1 MSQGALAVGGELL
14 ERDEPFAVLE
24 GLLGGVAVGTT
35 GRLVWVGGEAGVGKT
50 SLLRAFCVRQD
61 KPVRVLW
68 GACESLLTPHPLA
81 PVLDIAEACGGELEE
96 LVAGGARPYEVAAGI
111 VRELRRRAPTIV
123 VLEDVHWADEATLD
137 VLRLLG
143 RRAGE
148 TGGLVLASF
157 RDDELD
163 RAVQLRLVLG
173 DLAGSAVRL
182 KIAPLSFA
190 AVTELSAPHG
200 LDARELYRKTAGN
213 PFFVTEVLGA
223 PGEAI
228 PENVR
233 DAVLARA
240 ARCSGE
246 ARGLLEA
253 VAIVPGEVEV
263 WLLEAIAGPL
273 IDRLGSV

>member
-24 GLLGGVAVGTT
+24 GLLGGVGAGGT

-50 SLLRAFCVRQD
+50 SLLRAFCGRQD
-61 KPVRVLW
+61 KAVRVLW
-68 GACESLLTPHPLA
+68 GTCESLLTPHPLG

-96 LVAGGARPYEVAAGI
+96 LVAAGARPYEVAAGI

-148 TGGLVLASF
+148 TRALVLASF

-173 DLAGSAVRL
+173 DLAGR
-182 KIAPLSFA
+182 P
-190 AVTELSAPHG
+190 
-200 LDARELYRKTAGN
+200 
-213 PFFVTEVLGA
+213 
-223 PGEAI
+223 
-228 PENVR
+228 
-233 DAVLARA
+233 
-240 ARCSGE
+240 
-246 ARGLLEA
+246 
-253 VAIVPGEVEV
+253 
-263 WLLEAIAGPL
+263 
-273 IDRLGSV
+273 